1 MKIQS
6 TVYPQKPLSE
16 AEWLKE
22 FKVGT
27 NVPKYDGIDRARMM
41 MNQWLKEGNGDGFK
55 WIIDDL
61 ELRGS
66 SM

>member
-41 MNQWLKEGNGDGFK
+41 MNQWLREGNGEGFRRVV
-55 WIIDDL
+55 DDL
-61 ELRGS
+61 RYKDLT
-66 SM
+66 